1 MKGGPAGSYK
11 VLVDKF
17 KKKYTPED
25 YDPDRDEVNELK
37 MVEHRT
43 EGVPDV
49 IAEATTKSEIN
60 EKFNNPS
67 TTPLQVEL
75 NKGENSFTFEL

>member
-1 MKGGPAGSYK
+1 M
-11 VLVDKF
+11 
-17 KKKYTPED
+17 
-25 YDPDRDEVNELK
+25 NELK

>member
-1 MKGGPAGSYK
+1 M
-11 VLVDKF
+11 LVDKF
-17 KKKYTPED
+17 KKEDAPED
-25 YDPDRDEVNELK
+25 YDPGKDEANELK

-49 IAEATTKSEIN
+49 AAEATTKSEIN

-75 NKGENSFTFEL
+75 KKGENSFTIELKSDGTGSVK